1 MNKVVLVNPRGTQQH
16 IEVGCFEHNNQHLNK
31 LYKIHVQNGVKYEAY
46 KWGETL
52 YRFNKVSEPFRLF
65 EDVIQV
71 VELKQVGHHFKTFVM
86 DDGERNFRFEECS
99 QSYFTYDECYNAMLK
114 EATSS
119 MASEIDITQDFD
131 FNEENSYE
139 MKTIFGHDYILYS
152 IRDKSVKFEMYGG

>member
-152 IRDKSVKFEMYGG
+152 NRDKSVKFEMYGG

>member
-31 LYKIHVQNGVKYEAY
+31 LYKIHVQNGVKYEAH

-71 VELKQVGHHFKTFVM
+71 VELKQVGHHFKTFVK

-99 QSYFTYDECYNAMLK
+99 QSYFTYDECYNAMLQ
-114 EATSS
+114 EATRS

-139 MKTIFGHDYILYS
+139 MKTIFGHDYIRYS
-152 IRDKSVKFEMYGG
+152 IGDKSVKFEMCGG